1 MPIFKSESDR
11 NENGVHDYTRQHV
24 ISAIYRQ
31 KDQSG
36 KFTVILE
43 KLTFTRMLSE
53 FGPETELNIIG
64 LVDDNGT
71 EFTVIRRKS
80 RIYELKRKNGSG
92 LRYALINEQNEVS
105 STKLTEHL
113 SMEGIARL
121 YNVEA
126 FGNKSFVENYI
137 SNKKQKEAQQQALL
151 GKVLNYLR

>member
-1 MPIFKSESDR
+1 
-11 NENGVHDYTRQHV
+11 
-24 ISAIYRQ
+24 
-31 KDQSG
+31 
-36 KFTVILE
+36 
-43 KLTFTRMLSE
+43 
-53 FGPETELNIIG
+53 NIIG

-71 EFTVIRRKS
+71 EFTVIGRKS
-80 RIYELKRKNGSG
+80 GIYELKRKNGYIDGSG